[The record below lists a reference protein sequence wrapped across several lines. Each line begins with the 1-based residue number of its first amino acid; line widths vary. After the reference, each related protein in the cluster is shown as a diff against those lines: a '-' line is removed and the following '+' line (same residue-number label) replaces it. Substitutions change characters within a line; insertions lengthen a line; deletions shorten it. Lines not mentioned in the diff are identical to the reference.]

1 MTPFDI
7 LLTLIGSAAGWAIF
21 AGSLTV
27 AREMDLRNGRL
38 LTGAAWG
45 ATALSGA
52 WLGAVPGF
60 MQQAPVWEV
69 VMLACTLAVVLW
81 TNIGRIVEQAKRP
94 AVVRGLVPLVA
105 SGLLASCVAAAP
117 ALGFEMVG
125 KTLTFSDE
133 EIRQCHQEGG
143 CHVFS
148 TKALLEMRKA
158 AQAECMA
165 PNRT

>member
-7 LLTLIGSAAGWAIF
+7 LLTLFGSAAGWAIF
-21 AGSLTV
+21 AGALLV
-27 AREMDLRNGRL
+27 AHEIDLRNGRV

-60 MQQAPVWEV
+60 TQQPPIWQIVI
-69 VMLACTLAVVLW
+69 LACTLAIVLW

-94 AVVRGLVPLVA
+94 AAVRGIVPLVA
-105 SGLLASCVAAAP
+105 AGMLAGCVAVAP
-117 ALGFEMVG
+117 ALGLEMVG
-125 KTLTFSDE
+125 KTLTFSDDE
-133 EIRQCHQEGG
+133 MRHCREEGG
-143 CHVFS
+143 CHVVS
-148 TKALLEMRKA
+148 TKALLDMLKEVRS
-158 AQAECMA
+158 ECKA